1 MENIINDEKKELIKE
16 NLKIKNELQ
25 ISISQYENIKRIHD
39 NLLDEYLDLQVN
51 NNFDKITI
59 FQNEAN
65 QLNTE
70 NTKMI
75 AEIIELKDKVSK
87 IEIKEKDFY
96 YILDA
101 EGRILPY
108 LNMTGTKEQIIK
120 ELKRWKNEIDTDNEF
135 MLKIENK
142 FIEVLETR

>member
-1 MENIINDEKKELIKE
+1 MKVKGITLENIINDEKKELIKE

-25 ISISQYENIKRIHD
+25 IAISQYENIKRIHD

-59 FQNEAN
+59 FQNEVN

-87 IEIKEKDFY
+87 IEIKEKDE
-96 YILDA
+96 A
-101 EGRILPY
+101 EKIDE
-108 LNMTGTKEQIIK
+108 LNK
-120 ELKRWKNEIDTDNEF
+120 
-135 MLKIENK
+135 KIEKLKKQN
-142 FIEVLETR
+142 E